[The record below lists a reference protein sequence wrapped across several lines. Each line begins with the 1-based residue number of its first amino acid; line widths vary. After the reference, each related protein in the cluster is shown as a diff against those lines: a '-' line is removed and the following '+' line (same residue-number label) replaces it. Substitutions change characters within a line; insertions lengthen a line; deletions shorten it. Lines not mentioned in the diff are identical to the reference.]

1 MSRYLL
7 LASLPLI
14 TLGACT
20 DDPVG
25 YSSPV
30 GIELKAKSGDSA
42 NNTIIE
48 RKDITTESGNP
59 YGAFTNNATTQ
70 LGGKTPSRIELDK
83 LTLTL
88 GAQSTNVTAL
98 EQVVSGDVD
107 IAFSMNSSNNVYD
120 AGHVMNPKGVGPV
133 AMDSTFDWD
142 SLTPA
147 DQAAMLNGSF
157 KIVLTAPTAEGF
169 SAANADAQLEPT
181 FTFTAFE

>member
-1 MSRYLL
+1 MRYL
-7 LASLPLI
+7 LASLSLVAV
-14 TLGACT
+14 GACA

-30 GIELKAKSGDSA
+30 GIELKAKSGDTTNS
-42 NNTIIE
+42 TITE

-59 YGAFTNNATTQ
+59 YGAFTNAATTQ
-70 LGGKTPSRIELDK
+70 LGGKAPSRIELDK

-107 IAFSMNSSNNVYD
+107 IAFLINNSNNTYD

-133 AMDSTFDWD
+133 TMDSTFNWD

-147 DQAAMLNGSF
+147 DQTAMLGGSF
-157 KIVLTAPTAEGF
+157 KIVLRAPMAVGF
-169 SAANADAQLEPT
+169 DTANADASLQPT